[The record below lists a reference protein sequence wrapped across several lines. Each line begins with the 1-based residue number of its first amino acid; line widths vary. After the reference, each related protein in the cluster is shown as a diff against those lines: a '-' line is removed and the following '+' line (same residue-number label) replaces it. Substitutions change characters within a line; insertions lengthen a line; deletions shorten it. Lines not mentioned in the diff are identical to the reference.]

1 MSSTWGQ
8 SAWVFNSF
16 TEKKDF
22 ISNNKIVENPS
33 ETTRSAFLTTL
44 AYKRVSG
51 ITSKNSNL
59 NLEWLVVVTD
69 GNDTLH

>member
-1 MSSTWGQ
+1 METIRLGIYI
-8 SAWVFNSF
+8 FPIC
-16 TEKKDF
+16 KLY
-22 ISNNKIVENPS
+22 PS